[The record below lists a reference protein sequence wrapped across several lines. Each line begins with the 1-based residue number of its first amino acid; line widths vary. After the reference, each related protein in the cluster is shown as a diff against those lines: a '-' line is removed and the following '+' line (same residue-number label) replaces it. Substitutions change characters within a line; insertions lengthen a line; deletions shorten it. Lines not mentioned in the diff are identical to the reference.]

1 MTLPFLL
8 LHWLE
13 ELKGEE
19 TYISYPITKESNML
33 NFKYNSLDERVKAN
47 DNISFFF
54 FSFQNVFSCVVFSII
69 HASARKIK
77 RERNR
82 PRKRNAGAWKSVRG
96 SVNSDSRASSLIE
109 SAKAERRTVQKMAFT
124 VRGLKVPPNSA
135 SLEEA
140 RNRVF
145 DFFRSACRSLPAI
158 MDIYNL
164 DDVATVSQLRSTI
177 ASEIR
182 KNSHVTDPKVIDM
195 LLFKGMEELGNITEH
210 AKQRHHII
218 GQYVVGREGLV
229 QDLGAKDQGISN
241 FLKNFYKSNYF

>member
-1 MTLPFLL
+1 
-8 LHWLE
+8 
-13 ELKGEE
+13 
-19 TYISYPITKESNML
+19 
-33 NFKYNSLDERVKAN
+33 
-47 DNISFFF
+47 
-54 FSFQNVFSCVVFSII
+54 
-69 HASARKIK
+69 
-77 RERNR
+77 
-82 PRKRNAGAWKSVRG
+82 
-96 SVNSDSRASSLIE
+96 
-109 SAKAERRTVQKMAFT
+109 MAFT

-164 DDVATVSQLRSTI
+164 DDVTTISQIRSTI

-229 QDLGAKDQGISN
+229 QDVGSKDQGISN